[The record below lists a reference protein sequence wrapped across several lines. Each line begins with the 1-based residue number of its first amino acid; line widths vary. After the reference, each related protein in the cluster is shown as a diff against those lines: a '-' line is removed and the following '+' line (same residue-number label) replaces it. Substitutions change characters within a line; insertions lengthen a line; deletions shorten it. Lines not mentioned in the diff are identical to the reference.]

1 MWRFLILIL
10 TLAHSIVNSL
20 VFLMPAAKA
29 SKGKRSYHT
38 GNDYEE
44 KLQAA
49 KLDVEQQKVPTRTA
63 ARLHEV
69 RPN

>member
-1 MWRFLILIL
+1 
-10 TLAHSIVNSL
+10 
-20 VFLMPAAKA
+20 MPAAKA

>member
-1 MWRFLILIL
+1 
-10 TLAHSIVNSL
+10 
-20 VFLMPAAKA
+20 MPAAKA

-49 KLDVEQQKVPTRTA
+49 KLDVEQQKVPTCTA

>member
-1 MWRFLILIL
+1 
-10 TLAHSIVNSL
+10 
-20 VFLMPAAKA
+20 MPAAKT
-29 SKGKRSYHT
+29 SKGKHSYHT
-38 GNDYEE
+38 GDDYKE

-49 KLDVEQQKVPTRTA
+49 KLDVMQQKVPTRTA